1 MSIGE
6 VFSDPRHRRCAGRLR
21 RALRMRC
28 PERRFGSVRT
38 IFLARRRVF
47 KLPGR
52 WMWSDR
58 HWWWD
63 FLLRGLLSNMQERRF
78 AAEGWSELCPVSF
91 SLPGGFLVVMPRAEP
106 LADADW
112 QELDYR
118 AFVTRG
124 DAYVAENFDARAG
137 SWRQG
142 DRGQPLQRPDPRQ
155 GRAGSRH
162 CPGRIQARQFRPHQR
177 THRRRGLWL
186 DRPN

>member
-142 DRGQPLQRPDPRQ
+142 DRGQPLHGLILGNAEPE
-155 GRAGSRH
+155 AGIVPAEYKRDSFGLIN
-162 CPGRIQARQFRPHQR
+162 GRIVAVDY
-177 THRRRGLWL
+177 G
-186 DRPN
+186 